1 MGPGFVKFSESIT
14 SHSYY
19 YFCSI
24 VDSFSKW
31 HWILVEKVFGSLFTG
46 GGRCGSLTALGL
58 WNDVCPSAG
67 NGIES
72 ESESQCG

>member
-1 MGPGFVKFSESIT
+1 M
-14 SHSYY
+14 
-19 YFCSI
+19 
-24 VDSFSKW
+24 
-31 HWILVEKVFGSLFTG
+31 EKVFGSLFTG